1 MPLTNVTFKVVGKVF
16 DPLRRGEKLK
26 AALLGTGTVRRG
38 LLAKIEAVHCT
49 VHDQDAKAV
58 LKATFNYEIQGCC
71 VELIEEVKRL
81 LGP

>member
-1 MPLTNVTFKVVGKVF
+1 MTNVTFKVVGKVF

-26 AALLGTGTVRRG
+26 AELLGTGTVRRG

>member
-1 MPLTNVTFKVVGKVF
+1 MTNVTFKVVGKVF

-26 AALLGTGTVRRG
+26 AELLGTGTVRRG

-58 LKATFNYEIQGCC
+58 LKPTFNYEIQGCC
-71 VELIEEVKRL
+71 IELIEEVKRL